1 MVVIGSGLPT
11 LFLGRP
17 LADSTTTRSM
27 ARRVLKKKKKSKL
40 YGKKKLDYRLLREGG
55 KNRVQAGASC
65 AGILTAPSLNHTGR
79 RRKPWWSREG
89 RITGLQL
96 PWVENCETF
105 HAARRNSVTRL
116 RQTRWKWSISGR
128 TLTCESELA
137 DLLFSD
143 SLQVGD
149 PGRDYK

>member
-27 ARRVLKKKKKSKL
+27 ARRVFLKKSKSKL
-40 YGKKKLDYRLLREGG
+40 YGKKTILQITGRGG
-55 KNRVQAGASC
+55 EKHRVQAGASC

-89 RITGLQL
+89 RVTGLQL

-105 HAARRNSVTRL
+105 HAARRKSVTRL

-128 TLTCESELA
+128 TLTCECELT